1 MKTAFS
7 HRADFGRTQNPLS
20 LALER
25 RRAAGLPVLDLTGS
39 DPVEAGLSPSE
50 ETLRGALADVPLAR
64 WQPAAQGSLRARVA
78 LSDRYA
84 AAGLQVPPARLVLS
98 ASTSEAYGWLL
109 SMLSDAG
116 GAWVV
121 PAPSYPLL
129 EWLAKLHDVRLVSYA
144 LGFDGAYFLDVPA
157 LAEVLDATPDAAAIV
172 FLHPGHPTGVTATRA
187 EAAALR
193 SLACTR
199 GIPLVIDEVFL
210 GTAARPRADAMG
222 SFAGTPEDGPL
233 TFVLDG
239 LSKRCALPQAKL
251 GFTSVSGCGA
261 DDAVLRLADVAD
273 AFLSVSG
280 PVQHAAPAL
289 LHLEAAVL
297 AGQRARLA
305 ANRRALAAA
314 RRPQAAW
321 DLVPADGGW
330 SAMLRVGVSRS
341 DEAWALALLERGIL
355 VQPGHL
361 YDAPEGRLVVSL
373 LPPEPLASAAYEA
386 LAAALDAL
394 A

>member
-1 MKTAFS
+1 MRLS
-7 HRADFGRTQNPLS
+7 RRADFGAEENPLTQA
-20 LALER
+20 LAR

-39 DPVEAGLSPSE
+39 DPVAAGLAPSE
-50 ETLRGALADVPLAR
+50 AELRRALTHVPLAA
-64 WQPAAQGSLRARVA
+64 WAPEPQGLLSARAA

-109 SMLSDAG
+109 ALLSDAG

-129 EWLAKLHDVRLVSYA
+129 EWLAKLHDVRLVPYA
-144 LGFDGAYFLDVPA
+144 LGFDGAFFLDVPA
-157 LAEVLDATPDAAAIV
+157 LAAVLEETPDAAAILHV
-172 FLHPGHPTGVTATRA
+172 HPGHPTAVTATRE

-193 SLACTR
+193 ALAGAR
-199 GIPLVIDEVFL
+199 ELPLVIDEVFL
-210 GTAARPRADAMG
+210 GTAARPRPEAMG
-222 SFAGTPEDGPL
+222 SFAGGADDGPL

-251 GFTSVSGCGA
+251 GFSSVCGRGA
-261 DDAVLRLADVAD
+261 DDAVRRLADVAD

-280 PVQHAAPAL
+280 PVQHALPAL
-289 LHLEAAVL
+289 LALEPAVQ
-297 AGQRARLA
+297 ARVRARLA
-305 ANRRALAAA
+305 ANRAALAAVRA
-314 RRPQAAW
+314 PHAAW
-321 DLVPADGGW
+321 DPVPGDGGF
-330 SAMLRVGVSRS
+330 SSMIRVSRSRS
-341 DEAWALALLERGIL
+341 DEAWALALLERGIA

-361 YDAPEGRLVVSL
+361 YDAPPGMIVVSL
-373 LPPEPLASAAYEA
+373 LPEEPVAAHAFRA
-386 LAAALDAL
+386 LATALDAL